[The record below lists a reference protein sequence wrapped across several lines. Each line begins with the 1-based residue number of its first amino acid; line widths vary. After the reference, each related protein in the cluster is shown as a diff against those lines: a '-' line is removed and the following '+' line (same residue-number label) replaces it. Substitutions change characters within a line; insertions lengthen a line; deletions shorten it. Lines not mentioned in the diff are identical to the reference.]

1 MFDIAINLMI
11 DFIQIIPVGVVVVL
25 VFNIISD
32 LLYR

>member
-11 DFIQIIPVGVVVVL
+11 DFIPIIPVGVCIVL

-32 LLYR
+32 LLWR

>member
-11 DFIQIIPVGVVVVL
+11 DFVPIIPLGVVIIL

-32 LLYR
+32 LLWR